1 MADYNVLAAGDTA
14 LIIDFGNRVDV
25 AVSEK
30 VLALARRLNELKID
44 GVVEA
49 VPTIRSLSVYYEP
62 LHISAKQLKSRIADV
77 FGCLN
82 HVGIA
87 GRTHVMPVCYDPD
100 VAPDLEDVASR
111 CGLSPSAVIEIHSS
125 QTYHVY
131 MLGFLPGLAYL
142 GDLPQELALPRRDTP
157 RPRISAG
164 SLGIGGKLTCIYPM
178 ATPCGWHLIGHSPV
192 PLWDSAGV
200 AGALLR
206 PGDKVKFN
214 PVSLRE
220 YRRLCANGDMT
231 APQAWHWH

>member
-1 MADYNVLAAGDTA
+1 M
-14 LIIDFGNRVDV
+14 
-25 AVSEK
+25 
-30 VLALARRLNELKID
+30 LALADRLNELKID

-62 LHISAKQLKSRIADV
+62 LHISAKQLESRIADV
-77 FGCLN
+77 FGRMN

-87 GRTHVMPVCYDPD
+87 GRTCAIPVCYDPD
-100 VAPDLEDVASR
+100 VAPDLKDVASR
-111 CGLSPSAVIEIHSS
+111 CSLSPSAVIELHSS

-157 RPRISAG
+157 RSRISAG

-178 ATPCGWHLIGHSPV
+178 ATACGWHLIGHSPV
-192 PLWDSAGV
+192 PLWDSAGGT
-200 AGALLR
+200 GALLH
-206 PGDKVKFN
+206 PGDKVKLN

-220 YRRLCANGDMT
+220 YRRLCASGDMT
-231 APQAWHWH
+231 APHACHWH